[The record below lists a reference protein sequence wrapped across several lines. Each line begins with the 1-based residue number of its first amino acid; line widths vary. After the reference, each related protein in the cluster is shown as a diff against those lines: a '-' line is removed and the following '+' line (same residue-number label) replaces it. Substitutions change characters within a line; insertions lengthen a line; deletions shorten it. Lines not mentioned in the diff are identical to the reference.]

1 MYKSD
6 PETTAICRILL
17 DAKGKAVSDTVIADS
32 LSMPIGSVREGVQ
45 RLIAEGFNMI
55 TTSRRHLLQDPPEY
69 DLAPTYIASLLT
81 GEQLAGA
88 SLHVFDSLDS
98 TQVKAK
104 ELGRSS
110 DAPVTVVFSEEQTHG
125 RGRRDRRWLSPR
137 ESGLFFS
144 IFLRPLLPAHRLQLV
159 NLAAGLAVKSAAE
172 TLHSID
178 LALKWPNDLLYRE
191 KKVCGILSEASF
203 GSGGIVDCRTGIG
216 INISPPSLV
225 ESDEE
230 EILSNACFISEIAG
244 RVHRGE
250 LAAAIL
256 RCFFELLRS
265 IEADDGRELLSLYK
279 DSCSTLGREV
289 RVVSD
294 DGVVTG
300 RAIRIGE
307 NGELVVKTRDREFA
321 FCAADVIHATPNE

>member
-1 MYKSD
+1 MYKTD
-6 PETTAICRILL
+6 LETTAICRILL
-17 DAKGKAVSDTVIADS
+17 DSMRRAVADTVIADS
-32 LSMPIGSVREGVQ
+32 LSMPIKSVGKGVQ
-45 RLIAEGFNMI
+45 RLIAEGFNII
-55 TTSRRHLLQDPPEY
+55 TTSQGHLLRDPPEY
-69 DLAPTYIASLLT
+69 DLAPTYIASLLN
-81 GEQLAGA
+81 GKQLAGA

-98 TQVKAK
+98 TQLKVK

-110 DAPVTVVFSEEQTHG
+110 GAPVTVVFSEEQTHG

-137 ESGLFFS
+137 GSGLFFS
-144 IFLRPLLPAHRLQLV
+144 IFLRPLLPPHRLQLV
-159 NLAAGLAVKSAAE
+159 NLAAGIAVKSAAE

-178 LALKWPNDLLYRE
+178 LALKWPNDLLYRG

-216 INISPPSLV
+216 MNIYPPSLV

-230 EILSNACFISEIAG
+230 DILSNACFIGEIAG
-244 RVHRGE
+244 TVHRGE

-256 RCFFELLRS
+256 HSFFELLRS
-265 IEADDGRELLSLYK
+265 VEADDGRGLLSLYK

-294 DGVVTG
+294 NGVITG
-300 RAIRIGE
+300 RAVRIEE
-307 NGELVVKTRDREFA
+307 NGELVVNTRGEEVS
-321 FCAADVIHATPNE
+321 FCAADVIHATPE

>member
-1 MYKSD
+1 MAKRPSLQREEGLRH
-6 PETTAICRILL
+6 PLRGLL
-17 DAKGKAVSDTVIADS
+17 
-32 LSMPIGSVREGVQ
+32 R
-45 RLIAEGFNMI
+45 
-55 TTSRRHLLQDPPEY
+55 
-69 DLAPTYIASLLT
+69 
-81 GEQLAGA
+81 
-88 SLHVFDSLDS
+88 
-98 TQVKAK
+98 
-104 ELGRSS
+104 LGR
-110 DAPVTVVFSEEQTHG
+110 DC
-125 RGRRDRRWLSPR
+125 
-137 ESGLFFS
+137 GL
-144 IFLRPLLPAHRLQLV
+144 P
-159 NLAAGLAVKSAAE
+159 
-172 TLHSID
+172 
-178 LALKWPNDLLYRE
+178 YRNRY
-191 KKVCGILSEASF
+191 KHL
-203 GSGGIVDCRTGIG
+203 
-216 INISPPSLV
+216 PPSLV